1 VAQLFLLNKGGKG
14 VVSMLARIKYLTAG
28 ESHGKGLLGIID
40 NIPAGLEISED
51 YIKEQLFRRQQGHG
65 RGGRMKIET
74 DHAEIYTGVRHGK
87 SLGSPIGLVLP
98 NKDWVNWTKKMSSE
112 PVDEKITK
120 VTLPRPGHADL
131 AGVQKFDFNDIRN
144 VLERSSA
151 RETAMRVA
159 LASIC
164 RKFLHEVGI
173 EVGSRVTQIYNV
185 KDETPLPEG
194 ISPEV
199 LNEMADKSSVR
210 CLDKKAETDMIA
222 AINKAKAEGDSVGG
236 IFEIIATGLPYGLGS
251 HTQWDKKL
259 HARIAESLMSVNAFK
274 GIEIGMGF
282 GEAERLGSDVHDEI
296 GWDGE
301 KYIRHS
307 NNAGGIEG
315 GMSNAQ
321 PIVIRAVMKPIPTL
335 IKPLR
340 SVDIESKEEKLAHK
354 ERTDSCAVPAASVVA
369 ESMVCFV
376 LADALLEK
384 FGGDTMEQLKAH
396 IKVSG
401 KY

>member
-1 VAQLFLLNKGGKG
+1 
-14 VVSMLARIKYLTAG
+14 MLARIKYLTAG

>member
-1 VAQLFLLNKGGKG
+1 
-14 VVSMLARIKYLTAG
+14 MLTRIKYLTAG
-28 ESHGKGLLGIID
+28 ESHGKGLLGILD
-40 NIPAGLEISED
+40 NIPAGLKISED
-51 YIKEQLFRRQQGHG
+51 YIAKQLFRRQQGHG
-65 RGGRMKIET
+65 RGGRMKIEK
-74 DHAEIYTGVRHGK
+74 DRAEIYTGVRHGTT
-87 SLGSPIGLVLP
+87 LGSPIGLILP
-98 NKDWVNWTKKMSSE
+98 NKDWVNWTKKMSVE
-112 PVDEKITK
+112 QVDEEIKK

-131 AGVQKFDFNDIRN
+131 AGVQKFDFDDIRN

-164 RKFLHEVGI
+164 RKLLREVGI

-185 KDETPLPEG
+185 KDETPMPEG
-194 ISPEV
+194 ISPEA
-199 LNEMADKSSVR
+199 LNELADKSVVR
-210 CLDKKAETDMIA
+210 CLDKNAETEMIA
-222 AINKAKAEGDSVGG
+222 AIDKAKAEGDSVGG

-259 HARIAESLMSVNAFK
+259 HARIAESIMSVNAFK

-282 GEAERLGSDVHDEI
+282 EEVGMLGSEVHDEI

-321 PIVIRAVMKPIPTL
+321 PIVIHVVMKPIPTL

-340 SVDIESKEEKLAHK
+340 SVDIETKENKLAHK
-354 ERTDSCAVPAASVVA
+354 ERTDSCSVPAASIVA
-369 ESMVCFV
+369 EAMLCFT

-384 FGGDTMEQLKAH
+384 FGGDTMEQMKAH

-401 KY
+401 RY